1 MYKKF
6 GQNIQRMRDQGRRP
20 PIGTKSR
27 HNGRRKSAK
36 VERIDAQAQTTQL
49 RNWAT
54 YVRDCRASNKEPL
67 GVPAKVMGELERLKL
82 I

>member
-36 VERIDAQAQTTQL
+36 VERMDAQAQTSQL
-49 RNWAT
+49 QQWAT
-54 YVRDCRASNKEPL
+54 YVRNCCASNKEPL
-67 GVPAKVMGELERLKL
+67 GVPLKIMDELERLQL